1 MKRAQDLI
9 RELVKTEACLH
20 AGKEA
25 DDARIKALEAEIESL
40 RTEQRHESS
49 VHSRRTASRGG
60 VDDTKE
66 EAERED
72 HRRARD
78 LLASK
83 LKEREGQLAA
93 LRHEAE
99 ENRKLAKDLEAG
111 QKRIRS
117 LEAEVGK
124 MAAQSETLRARIKDD
139 DVRFVREKTAHAE
152 KLKQVKADADA
163 KIAALEVAHTRQRK
177 ELVDA
182 RKALR
187 TGGGRQYSEWLDSE
201 MEKFLNRKQAMEE
214 LEQAVRKREEVVR
227 EKEALLRD
235 QAALDL
241 KRRRNNQQ
249 VVWARGQGGREGGR
263 EGEK

>member
-25 DDARIKALEAEIESL
+25 DDARIKALEAEIETL
-40 RTEQRHESS
+40 RTEQKHESS

-83 LKEREGQLAA
+83 LKEREAQLAA

-139 DVRFVREKTAHAE
+139 DPFIDTLDYIFVTDDVEVVDVLDLPHRD
-152 KLKQVKADADA
+152 QVKGPFP
-163 KIAALEVAHTRQRK
+163 AATEPSDHIML
-177 ELVDA
+177 
-182 RKALR
+182 
-187 TGGGRQYSEWLDSE
+187 
-201 MEKFLNRKQAMEE
+201 
-214 LEQAVRKREEVVR
+214 
-227 EKEALLRD
+227 
-235 QAALDL
+235 AATIRV
-241 KRRRNNQQ
+241 K
-249 VVWARGQGGREGGR
+249 
-263 EGEK
+263 